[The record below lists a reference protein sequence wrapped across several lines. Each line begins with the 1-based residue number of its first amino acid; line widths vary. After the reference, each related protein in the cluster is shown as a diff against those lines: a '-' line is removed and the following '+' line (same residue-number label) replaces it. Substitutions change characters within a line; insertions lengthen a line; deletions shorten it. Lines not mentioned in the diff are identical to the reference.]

1 MLPFGLAKIIKLLFS
16 ISSKLFL
23 CISFWHWWTGSHD
36 FGNKVISSG
45 FVPPI
50 GPFFFVLPNSTCC
63 CYFWGFSLF
72 ALHGCFQ
79 HAWPFLIQTAHRCF
93 SHITTVTATQV
104 QDVIVY
110 CLLHRLTPKLLGC
123 GRGRREQ
130 EIQLV
135 WPLCVTSPR
144 GMQLMAPKNQRPTPF
159 AMIRVLL

>member
-93 SHITTVTATQV
+93 FHITTVTATQV
-104 QDVIVY
+104 QDVIMFIV
-110 CLLHRLTPKLLGC
+110 CFTGLLLNSWAVGE
-123 GRGRREQ
+123 GGENRR
-130 EIQLV
+130 
-135 WPLCVTSPR
+135 SS
-144 GMQLMAPKNQRPTPF
+144 
-159 AMIRVLL
+159 